1 MNIGRGPLIDQE
13 ALADA
18 LDGGHLGGAVLDVFD
33 PEPVPADDRIWTT
46 RNMIMTPHVSVD
58 DAVSYIPRSLDI
70 FFANLAAFE
79 RGEPLLTPVDFSR
92 GY

>member
-1 MNIGRGPLIDQE
+1 
-13 ALADA
+13 
-18 LDGGHLGGAVLDVFD
+18 
-33 PEPVPADDRIWTT
+33 
-46 RNMIMTPHVSVD
+46 MIMTPHVSVD

-70 FFANLAAFE
+70 FFANLEAFR